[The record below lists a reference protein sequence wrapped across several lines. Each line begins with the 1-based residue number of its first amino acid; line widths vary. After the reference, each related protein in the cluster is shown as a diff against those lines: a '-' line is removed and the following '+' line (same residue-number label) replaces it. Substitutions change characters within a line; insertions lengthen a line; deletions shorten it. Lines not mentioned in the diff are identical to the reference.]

1 MSYAVGGM
9 RRARILIALSTVAG
23 FMLTAAP
30 QALALATARGGQGW
44 WGESTDAQVTT
55 VMFATIGF
63 FPFIIVVFSLIQWR
77 LDKRHHA
84 REDAERAR
92 ATSAEWRG
100 GW

>member
-1 MSYAVGGM
+1 MGYDSPVS
-9 RRARILIALSTVAG
+9 RCARILLTLTTVVGTALV
-23 FMLTAAP
+23 AAP
-30 QALALATARGGQGW
+30 QAFALSTANGGQGW
-44 WGESTDAQVTT
+44 WGESTDSSVTY
-55 VMFATIGF
+55 VMFGAIAF
-63 FPFIIVVFSLIQWR
+63 FPVVITLFSIIQWR

>member
-1 MSYAVGGM
+1 ML
-9 RRARILIALSTVAG
+9 RARILIAATTLVGT
-23 FMLTAAP
+23 LLAASP
-30 QALALATARGGQGW
+30 ALAKTANGGQGW
-44 WGESTDAQVTT
+44 FGDTTDKAVTN
-55 VMFATIGF
+55 VMFATIAL
-63 FPFIIVVFSLIQWR
+63 FPVLIIIFSLIQSR

>member
-1 MSYAVGGM
+1 MGYDLSM
-9 RRARILIALSTVAG
+9 RTARILIALTTVVGTALAG
-23 FMLTAAP
+23 AP
-30 QALALATARGGQGW
+30 QALALATANGGQGW
-44 WGESTDAQVTT
+44 WGESTDPQVTA
-55 VMFATIGF
+55 VMFATIAF
-63 FPFIIVVFSLIQWR
+63 FPVIIIIFSLIQWR

>member
-1 MSYAVGGM
+1 MRRVRITIALTVLLTTLAGAAPALAVGN
-9 RRARILIALSTVAG
+9 A
-23 FMLTAAP
+23 
-30 QALALATARGGQGW
+30 GQGW
-44 WGESTDAQVTT
+44 WGETSDKGVTM
-55 VMFATIGF
+55 VMFAAIAF
-63 FPFIIVVFSLIQWR
+63 FPVVISLFSLIQWR